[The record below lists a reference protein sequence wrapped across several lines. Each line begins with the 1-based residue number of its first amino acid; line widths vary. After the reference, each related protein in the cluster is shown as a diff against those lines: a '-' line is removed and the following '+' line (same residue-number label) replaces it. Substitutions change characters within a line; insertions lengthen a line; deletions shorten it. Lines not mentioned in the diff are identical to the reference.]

1 MLVAEGPLQFGVRLP
16 GQDYADRSA
25 AFGVA
30 ALGGRIAVVRVTRAG
45 EPPYFDLPGGGID
58 GSESEAQALIREF
71 GEETGLLVRAGELVT
86 RADQYMINAEDQP
99 FLSQGAFYEAILASE
114 RPELKIE
121 DDHALVWLKPNEAL
135 PRLRHDSHAWA
146 VSAWLRSRIPLR

>member
-1 MLVAEGPLQFGVRLP
+1 MAGAPLRF
-16 GQDYADRSA
+16 
-25 AFGVA
+25 
-30 ALGGRIAVVRVTRAG
+30 G
-45 EPPYFDLPGGGID
+45 EPRPGLEYRDRPAAYGLLERDGRLALVHVSLPSRPPFFDLPGGGID

-114 RPELKIE
+114 RPE
-121 DDHALVWLKPNEAL
+121 
-135 PRLRHDSHAWA
+135 
-146 VSAWLRSRIPLR
+146 